1 MRRSVIGSKIRNTG
15 KQIFLFFFFF
25 IFYFLFLF
33 KFFFFFFFF
42 CLCLVRA
49 DDGSAIDFTT
59 GSESGMTWGEWVE

>member
-15 KQIFLFFFFF
+15 KQIFLFFFFLFF
-25 IFYFLFLF
+25 ISYFYLN
-33 KFFFFFFFF
+33 FFFF